1 MFSEMRAEIRELSIG
16 STAYGVPNYFKSER
30 LFNRIFW
37 LLFMIVFSSLSGYFI
52 HLAVVEYLN
61 YEVFTVVKIEY
72 DQPTRFPTVTFCA
85 RSDENDE
92 ISDNDIKKII
102 HNDTRF
108 GYDYSVGL
116 DPVKHFELVKT
127 KSKGICFRFNSGNNM
142 KNHLIP
148 INNSTIGGRDDCFYL
163 KIDSKYSLI
172 VWVHEKNSPPKI
184 QNRNNHDNPVLVN
197 KGTKSYLAIEK
208 IVDSKLEEPYN
219 KCYKDVRVFNKKKLI
234 IDLILNSGESY
245 SQVKCLEFCFELSY
259 IENTPCFQCTNTTL
273 GNAWLDCYE
282 KKERINRESCIYTY
296 KTQFYQR
303 NLAENCSE
311 YCPLECDSVL
321 FSHTISSTNSN
332 DNFTTLSVYLSS
344 LKYTSIKQQAKMQ
357 TIDLISNIGGT
368 LGLFIGVSFVSLFEI
383 TEIIIEIIIICVQ
396 NLRRSKSLSLKKNPS
411 KKTNVSE
418 ELAVLFLTLENIR
431 SRTQKNEQQIQELK
445 DLFENFVFNNFS
457 ELREIYS

>member
-219 KCYKDVRVFNKKKLI
+219 KCYKDVRVFNKKKTI
-234 IDLILNSGESY
+234 
-245 SQVKCLEFCFELSY
+245 
-259 IENTPCFQCTNTTL
+259 
-273 GNAWLDCYE
+273 
-282 KKERINRESCIYTY
+282 
-296 KTQFYQR
+296 
-303 NLAENCSE
+303 
-311 YCPLECDSVL
+311 
-321 FSHTISSTNSN
+321 SHTISSTNSN

>member
-116 DPVKHFELVKT
+116 DPVKHFELV
-127 KSKGICFRFNSGNNM
+127 
-142 KNHLIP
+142 
-148 INNSTIGGRDDCFYL
+148 
-163 KIDSKYSLI
+163 
-172 VWVHEKNSPPKI
+172 
-184 QNRNNHDNPVLVN
+184 HDNPVLVN
-197 KGTKSYLAIEK
+197 KGTKSYLALEK

-303 NLAENCSE
+303 NLAEDCSE

-321 FSHTISSTNSN
+321 SRIR
-332 DNFTTLSVYLSS
+332 LAAQILMMILPLY
-344 LKYTSIKQQAKMQ
+344 
-357 TIDLISNIGGT
+357 
-368 LGLFIGVSFVSLFEI
+368 LFI
-383 TEIIIEIIIICVQ
+383 
-396 NLRRSKSLSLKKNPS
+396 
-411 KKTNVSE
+411 
-418 ELAVLFLTLENIR
+418 
-431 SRTQKNEQQIQELK
+431 
-445 DLFENFVFNNFS
+445 
-457 ELREIYS
+457 